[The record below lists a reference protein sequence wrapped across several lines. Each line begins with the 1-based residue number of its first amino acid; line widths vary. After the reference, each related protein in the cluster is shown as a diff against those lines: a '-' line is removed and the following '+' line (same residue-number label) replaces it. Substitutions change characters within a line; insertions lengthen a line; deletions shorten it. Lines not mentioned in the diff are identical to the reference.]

1 LQKKRIFPKVKE
13 PRRFRMVIQQ
23 TIEIPANHRLTIDVP
38 QEVPAGKATITYSPE
53 PKSGQ
58 AVPAGRGK
66 IPDDLLPFVQEA
78 ARRAERERTDPAY
91 RAEIAEIRR
100 KCQEGG
106 PIFGGMD
113 GMEYQRSMRDEWP
126 D

>member
-1 LQKKRIFPKVKE
+1 
-13 PRRFRMVIQQ
+13 MTIQQ
-23 TIEIPANHRLTIDVP
+23 TVEIPASHRLTIDVP
-38 QEVPAGKATITYSPE
+38 QEVPTGKATITYSPDPE
-53 PKSGQ
+53 SGQ
-58 AVPAGRGK
+58 AVPAGRRK
-66 IPDDLLPFVQEA
+66 IPDELVAIVQEA

-91 RAEIAEIRR
+91 RAEIAEIYR

-113 GMEYQRSMRDEWP
+113 GMEYQRRMRDEWP

>member
-1 LQKKRIFPKVKE
+1 
-13 PRRFRMVIQQ
+13 MTIQQ
-23 TIEIPANHRLTIDVP
+23 TVEIPDNHRLTIDVP
-38 QEVPAGKATITYSPE
+38 QEVPAGKATSTYSPE
-53 PKSGQ
+53 PAPGRT
-58 AVPAGRGK
+58 VPAGRRK
-66 IPDDLLPFVQEA
+66 IPDDLVAIVQEA

-106 PIFGGMD
+106 PVLGGID
-113 GMEYQRSMRDEWP
+113 DMEFQRMARDDWP